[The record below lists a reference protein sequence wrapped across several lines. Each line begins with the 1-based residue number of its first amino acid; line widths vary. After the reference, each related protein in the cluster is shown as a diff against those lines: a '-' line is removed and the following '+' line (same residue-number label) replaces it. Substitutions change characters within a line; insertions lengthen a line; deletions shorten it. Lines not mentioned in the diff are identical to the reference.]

1 MPTVPRQVG
10 SGRMKEKIKQI
21 TGPNRAANPN
31 CISRQILTVLQAH
44 ETISLHILSRS
55 YLICVVIKSHTVMDL
70 RVQGN
75 EAGCSVE
82 ASESFSRTLP
92 WMLVMVPASYELN

>member
-1 MPTVPRQVG
+1 MPRQVG

-31 CISRQILTVLQAH
+31 YISQQILTVLQAH

-70 RVQGN
+70 RVQGS
-75 EAGCSVE
+75 EAGVQWKPLRLS
-82 ASESFSRTLP
+82 A
-92 WMLVMVPASYELN
+92 ELCHGCWLWYQLLMN